1 MGFRP
6 EKMSIA
12 KISVKRELGR
22 QFLNQVCNNYEIKL
36 PDIKTIHRPNSHKAS
51 VRYIHELKKPK
62 YISKLKSVV
71 NLKNNKLQLK

>member
-1 MGFRP
+1 MFKG
-6 EKMSIA
+6 
-12 KISVKRELGR
+12 VK
-22 QFLNQVCNNYEIKL
+22 VIIY
-36 PDIKTIHRPNSHKAS
+36 NSHKAS